1 MSQKEPVT
9 CVDEKKIFK
18 KADNKFIVLESDGEN
33 EFWSI
38 DLHNW

>member
-1 MSQKEPVT
+1 MSQTEPVPW
-9 CVDEKKIFK
+9 VDEKKIFK
-18 KADNKFIVLESDGEN
+18 KADNKFAVLESDHEN